1 MASDERIKK
10 QWIHHLLSYLFTH
23 WYCCIFYFF
32 LSARLSLSLSPSLSH
47 WHSHLSIRKLL
58 LSLLTSFNKKTINTR
73 LFLSVTRFSTC
84 SSYLF
89 TLLQFLLHFQIS
101 NDFSSLF
108 LSLSFELSVFS
119 RLSRSCCC
127 LCHRSSPLKIQWEV
141 VGFSEK
147 RDGECMRWF

>member
-1 MASDERIKK
+1 MKESRNNEYIICFLIFSLISTAAF
-10 QWIHHLLSYLFTH
+10 FTFSSQH
-23 WYCCIFYFF
+23 V
-32 LSARLSLSLSPSLSH
+32 SLSLSH

-73 LFLSVTRFSTC
+73 LSLSVTCFSTR

-108 LSLSFELSVFS
+108 LALSFELSVLSRFS
-119 RLSRSCCC
+119 RSYCC
-127 LCHRSSPLKIQWEV
+127 LCHLPSPRKI
-141 VGFSEK
+141 
-147 RDGECMRWF
+147 

>member
-1 MASDERIKK
+1 MKESRNNEYI
-10 QWIHHLLSYLFTH
+10 I
-23 WYCCIFYFF
+23 YF
-32 LSARLSLSLSPSLSH
+32 LILSLISTAAFFTFSSPHVSLSLSH

-73 LFLSVTRFSTC
+73 LSLSVTCFSTR

-108 LSLSFELSVFS
+108 LALSFELSVLSCFS
-119 RLSRSCCC
+119 RSYCC
-127 LCHRSSPLKIQWEV
+127 LCHLPSPRKI
-141 VGFSEK
+141 
-147 RDGECMRWF
+147 

>member
-1 MASDERIKK
+1 MKESRNNKCFLIFSLIDTATF
-10 QWIHHLLSYLFTH
+10 LLFS
-23 WYCCIFYFF
+23 
-32 LSARLSLSLSPSLSH
+32 SPRVSLSLSH
-47 WHSHLSIRKLL
+47 WHSHLSRRKLL

-73 LFLSVTRFSTC
+73 LSLSVTCFSTR

-108 LSLSFELSVFS
+108 LVLSFKLSI
-119 RLSRSCCC
+119 LSRFSCSYCS
-127 LCHRSSPLKIQWEV
+127 LCHRPSPLKIQWEA